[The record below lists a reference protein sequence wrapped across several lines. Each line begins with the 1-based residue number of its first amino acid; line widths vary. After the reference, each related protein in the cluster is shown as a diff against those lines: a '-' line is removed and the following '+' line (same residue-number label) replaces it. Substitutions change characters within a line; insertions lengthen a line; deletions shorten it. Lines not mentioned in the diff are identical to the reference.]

1 MSKNVYIASKP
12 RYEILDGL
20 RGVAAMLVVA
30 YHLFETYYEGKPD
43 QPINHGYLAVDF
55 FFVLSGFVIGY
66 AYDDRW
72 KPHPLSPGLTPIPS
86 PMGEG
91 GIKGEG
97 ERHYMTHWAFFKRRL
112 IRLHPMVIFGTLF
125 GAVMFYFGSCS
136 TFPLI
141 NDTPWYMVI
150 AVMLWCFTM
159 IPLPSTMDIRGWA
172 ETNPL
177 NGPAWS
183 LQWEYLANILYALLV
198 RRFSKL
204 LLGVCVAVFACFT
217 IILCLNIDVFGFLE
231 ERSWAAYTV
240 VGGWSTTPDQLQV
253 GLTRLLYPF
262 FCGLFLSRMGWLIK
276 VKGGFW
282 WCSLFIVVL
291 LGMPWLGMGTEGD
304 SRWTNGLYE
313 AFCIIVCFPL
323 IVSIGAGSSVKGGK
337 SEAIN
342 KTAIERE
349 QSEACFDSAE
359 REQVRPEVKFLGDIS
374 FPLYITHYPLIYMQM
389 SWVDGHKDA
398 PLGTHIFVSVCI
410 FVLAIGLAYAALK
423 LYDLPVREWL
433 KGKLFTKSIAK

>member
-1 MSKNVYIASKP
+1 MIEIGMKHKNNVYLASKP

-30 YHLFETYYEGKPD
+30 YHLFETYYSGKPD

-72 KPHPLSPGLTPIPS
+72 NKMST
-86 PMGEG
+86 
-91 GIKGEG
+91 
-97 ERHYMTHWAFFKRRL
+97 WAFFKRRL

-125 GAVMFYFGSCS
+125 GALMFYFGSCS

-141 NDTPWYMVI
+141 NETPWWLVLL
-150 AVMLWCFTM
+150 VMFWCFTI
-159 IPLPSTMDIRGWA
+159 IPLPDTMDIRGWE

-183 LQWEYLANILYALLV
+183 LQWEYIANILYALFIRKL
-198 RRFSKL
+198 SKVA
-204 LLGVCVAVFACFT
+204 LGICVFLFAILT
-217 IILCLNIDVFGFLE
+217 VILCLNIDVTGFLA
-231 ERSWAAYTV
+231 ERDWAAYTV

-262 FCGLFLSRMGWLIK
+262 FCGLLISRMGKLIK

-282 WCSLFIVVL
+282 WCSLMIVIV
-291 LGMPWLGMGTEGD
+291 LGMPWMGLGTEGAE
-304 SRWTNGLYE
+304 RWTNGLYE

-323 IVSIGAGSSVKGGK
+323 IVAMGAGSSVMGK
-337 SEAIN
+337 SKAIN
-342 KTAIERE
+342 K
-349 QSEACFDSAE
+349 
-359 REQVRPEVKFLGDIS
+359 FLGEIS
-374 FPLYITHYPLIYMQM
+374 YPLYITHYPLIYMQM
-389 SWVDGHKDA
+389 SWAESHKDA
-398 PLGTHIFVSVCI
+398 PLGTHIFVAVCI
-410 FVLAIGLAYAALK
+410 FMLAILVAYGSYK

-433 KGKLFTKSIAK
+433 KKKWFTSNNEKLGE